1 MSKINHVTGEMF
13 YVFCWQEA
21 VWPPWWPPLVCCPSW
36 PGTVGEVHLLYEG
49 CRYGQERRLK
59 EVWEEA
65 PPYRTVLSL
74 SRSQS
79 LGRGGEEE
87 EKAVAVGSCWSTAVK
102 SGTKARLKPLK
113 GITGSI
119 ILVQIPLVS
128 LVTVVGWGGG
138 GMLGLF
144 RGLGTGRGRGSEP
157 DW

>member
-1 MSKINHVTGEMF
+1 M
-13 YVFCWQEA
+13 
-21 VWPPWWPPLVCCPSW
+21 
-36 PGTVGEVHLLYEG
+36 
-49 CRYGQERRLK
+49 
-59 EVWEEA
+59 
-65 PPYRTVLSL
+65 LSL

-87 EKAVAVGSCWSTAVK
+87 EEEKAVVVGSCWSTAVK

-113 GITGSI
+113 VITGSI